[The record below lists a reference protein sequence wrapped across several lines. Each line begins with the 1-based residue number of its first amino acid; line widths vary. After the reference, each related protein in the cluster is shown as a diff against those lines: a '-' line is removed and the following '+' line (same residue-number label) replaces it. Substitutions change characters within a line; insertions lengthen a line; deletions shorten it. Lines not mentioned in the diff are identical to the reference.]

1 MNVSNITGS
10 SYDVVKQVPVLRP
23 GMHSGSLSLVA
34 LLEQCVSYDKSKF
47 SAEI

>member
-23 GMHSGSLSLVA
+23 GMHSGSLSPVV
-34 LLEQCVSYDKSKF
+34 LLEQCVSYEKAEF
-47 SAEI
+47 RAEI